1 MEGMIGMDTR
11 LMIRRVVAF
20 GAVIAV
26 ATGAA
31 AQHKH
36 GAGSSKDTYPH
47 IDAELEIKLQPD
59 WNYRSTYR
67 PNRKTEINSEVEALV
82 GLHITKEFS
91 LHGHGKFERVKNN
104 DRDFSFLGGNGAF
117 VEEFYAKYER
127 ERFGLQ
133 LGKQNLESFGRA
145 WAEHPGIY
153 HKEFAEAYKLSE
165 AVGLSGFFRLIDDVD
180 IGKHKITGAWF
191 FLDNTSLTNSIF
203 SRPVSGG
210 FLTERPRQT
219 HYRDG
224 GPGNTR
230 WPASY
235 LVTLDGGQ
243 PDLLPGLT
251 YNLGYAFLKR
261 GTGQVSGRSTNEHRG
276 VASLAYEF
284 EIAKGV
290 TFTPLAEWVRIKNAD
305 FDGTDPVTDAPIF
318 GRTDFYTL
326 SGTLKW
332 QGWSAMAGA
341 TLRNN
346 KQPSEAGAVTRDKL
360 YFASLEYAFEFGLN
374 IGVGWKQDRQPI
386 AIDPDGRFGRTN
398 TLGAIAYYVFEF

>member
-1 MEGMIGMDTR
+1 MRFVGREAAAAGALLLGMD
-11 LMIRRVVAF
+11 LAI
-20 GAVIAV
+20 
-26 ATGAA
+26 

-36 GAGSSKDTYPH
+36 GAGSGKDSYPH
-47 IDAELEIKLQPD
+47 IDSELEIKLQPD

-67 PNRKTEINSEVEALV
+67 PNKKTEFNSEVEALV
-82 GLHITKEFS
+82 GLHVTKELS
-91 LHGHGKFERVKNN
+91 LNVHGKFERVKNN

-117 VEEFYAKYER
+117 IEEFYVKYER

-145 WAEHPGIY
+145 WAEHPGIF
-153 HKEFAEAYKLSE
+153 HKEFAEEYKLSE
-165 AVGLSGFFRLIDDVD
+165 AVGLSGFYRLIDDVD
-180 IGKHKITGAWF
+180 LGRHKVTGAWF

-243 PDLLPGLT
+243 PDLLPGLS

-261 GTGQVSGRSTNEHRG
+261 GTSRVSERSTNEHRG
-276 VASLAYEF
+276 VVSVAYDF
-284 EIAKGV
+284 AIAKDL
-290 TFTPLAEWVRIKNAD
+290 TFTPLVEWVRIKNAD
-305 FDGTDPVTDAPIF
+305 FDDTDPVTGAPVF
-318 GRTDFYTL
+318 GRTDFYTA
-326 SGTLKW
+326 SGLLKW
-332 QGWSAMAGA
+332 QGWAAMAGV

-346 KQPSEAGAVTRDKL
+346 KQPSEVGA
-360 YFASLEYAFEFGLN
+360 
-374 IGVGWKQDRQPI
+374 
-386 AIDPDGRFGRTN
+386 
-398 TLGAIAYYVFEF
+398 